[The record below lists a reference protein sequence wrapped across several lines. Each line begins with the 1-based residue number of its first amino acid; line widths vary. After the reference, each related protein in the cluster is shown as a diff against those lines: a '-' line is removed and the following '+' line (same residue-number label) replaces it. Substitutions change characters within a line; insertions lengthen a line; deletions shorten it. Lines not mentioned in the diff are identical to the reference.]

1 MSFFLTFTLIRVLGR
16 CDLTWGSQQEPLAK
30 HFAGN
35 RSRSLNHAPHAF
47 IQNKRYRP
55 NPRPFSGVVNRN
67 AVSVYQT
74 EAVLDFIHHV
84 RRRLSAVRKTIS
96 AATKQYR
103 VRPCPKPRPRPSPSS
118 SPSAFRL
125 RCSAALP
132 CSIWGFIMPRGFT
145 ARL

>member
-1 MSFFLTFTLIRVLGR
+1 MCYMHAFTIIRVLVSSYF
-16 CDLTWGSQQEPLAK
+16 TWGSQQEPLAK

-35 RSRSLNHAPHAF
+35 RTRWINHAPPAF

-84 RRRLSAVRKTIS
+84 RRRLAAFRKTIN

-103 VRPCPKPRPRPSPSS
+103 GRPSPRPRP
-118 SPSAFRL
+118 R
-125 RCSAALP
+125 
-132 CSIWGFIMPRGFT
+132 PRPKP
-145 ARL
+145 R

>member
-35 RSRSLNHAPHAF
+35 RTRSLNHAPHAF

-84 RRRLSAVRKTIS
+84 RRRRSASRTMIGVE
-96 AATKQYR
+96 TKQYR
-103 VRPCPKPRPRPSPSS
+103 VRPCSKTFPKT
-118 SPSAFRL
+118 FRS
-125 RCSAALP
+125 RCSPALP
-132 CSIWGFIMPRGFT
+132 CLVQDLTRPR
-145 ARL
+145 

>member
-1 MSFFLTFTLIRVLGR
+1 MSFFLTFTLVRVLGR

-35 RSRSLNHAPHAF
+35 RTRWINHAPPAF

-74 EAVLDFIHHV
+74 EAAFDFIHHLP
-84 RRRLSAVRKTIS
+84 RRLSAVRQNINT
-96 AATKQYR
+96 ATKPYR
-103 VRPCPKPRPRPSPSS
+103 VR
-118 SPSAFRL
+118 
-125 RCSAALP
+125 
-132 CSIWGFIMPRGFT
+132 
-145 ARL
+145 